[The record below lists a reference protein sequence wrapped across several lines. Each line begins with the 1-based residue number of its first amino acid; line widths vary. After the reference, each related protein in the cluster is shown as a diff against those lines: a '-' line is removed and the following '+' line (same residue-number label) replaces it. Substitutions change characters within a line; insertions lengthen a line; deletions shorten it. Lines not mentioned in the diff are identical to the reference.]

1 MIYENMIYENML
13 IGQINVQDGKRL
25 LCARTL
31 DKHTCSRCFFHIKSE
46 KCPQGKKYPAC
57 FASER
62 IDRTSVYYPLSR
74 LL

>member
-1 MIYENMIYENML
+1 MIYENMP
-13 IGQINVQDGKRL
+13 IGETTIQDGRNL

-62 IDRTSVYYPLSR
+62 IDNESVYYPLR
-74 LL
+74 RVV